1 MQKTG
6 PSHNMT
12 KYGLITLMAQM
23 NLNNAA
29 NPKLKPKAMPILPA
43 SERYLQSY
51 LTLTLRMSAAI
62 YSSTATMYSEALY
75 SILYPRTSCN
85 GRDKQYSDQQ
95 FL

>member
-1 MQKTG
+1 MRKTG

-12 KYGLITLMAQM
+12 IYGFITLMAQM
-23 NLNNAA
+23 NLNKAA

-43 SERYLQSY
+43 SERHLQSY

-85 GRDKQYSDQQ
+85 GRDKPYSDQQ